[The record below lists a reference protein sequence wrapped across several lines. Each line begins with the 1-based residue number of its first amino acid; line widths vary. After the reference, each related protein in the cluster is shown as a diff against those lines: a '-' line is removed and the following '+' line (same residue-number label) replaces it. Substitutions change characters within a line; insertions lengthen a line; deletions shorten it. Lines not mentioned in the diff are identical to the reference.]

1 MEQIEH
7 TKRKVKCKLIYIHTC
22 VQVHV
27 YMRILA
33 YVCACMFL
41 LDSGTTRLEKMTAGT
56 FLYNEFSKVVV
67 VKGKFQEPVDISFSA
82 GGRPR
87 IVKNVVR
94 VPEEYI
100 VEDDPRR
107 FRSLHCFLYRKH

>member
-1 MEQIEH
+1 
-7 TKRKVKCKLIYIHTC
+7 
-22 VQVHV
+22 
-27 YMRILA
+27 MRILA
-33 YVCACMFL
+33 YVCACMFVL
-41 LDSGTTRLEKMTAGT
+41 GSGTTRLEKMTAGT

-67 VKGKFQEPVDISFSA
+67 KGKFEEPVDISFSA

-100 VEDDPRR
+100 VKDDPR
-107 FRSLHCFLYRKH
+107 FLYRKHCQR